1 MWAISIMNI
10 LFSNHSLTNYRQLMC
25 KSLAFVPTMGA
36 LHDGHLSL
44 VEEAKKSCDHVIV
57 SIFVNPLQFNNP
69 EDLKKYP
76 RTTQKDLDLLKQ
88 AGVNAVFLPS
98 YETIYPTNQEFNIQ
112 LSNNLI
118 ESVFEGH
125 FRPGHFNGVIQVLHR
140 FFSLIE
146 PNEVY
151 FGQKDLQQCMVVKIL
166 IDEYFQHIKFN
177 IVPTKR
183 EESGLA
189 MSSRNMRL
197 TNDELICANQIY
209 QSLLSLK
216 NKEFYSQTDC
226 EFEIQRLNDFGL
238 KTEYLSYVNLPNME
252 ITSAKNENQAIV
264 YAGFIGNIRL
274 IDNLLL

>member
-1 MWAISIMNI
+1 MNI
-10 LFSNHSLTNYRQLMC
+10 LFSNHSLTNYRQSLS

-44 VEEAKKSCDHVIV
+44 VEEAKKSCENVIV

-76 RTTQKDLDLLKQ
+76 RMIQKDLDLLKQ

-98 YETIYPTNQEFNIQ
+98 YETIYPPNQEFNIQ
-112 LSNNLI
+112 LSNCSI
-118 ESVFEGH
+118 ESVFEGQ

-140 FFSLIE
+140 FFTLIE

-166 IDEYFQHIKFN
+166 IDEYFKQIKFN

-183 EESGLA
+183 EKSGLA
-189 MSSRNMRL
+189 MSSRNLRL
-197 TNDELICANQIY
+197 SNDDIISANQIY

-216 NKEFYSQTDC
+216 NKEVYSQTECDL
-226 EFEIQRLNDFGL
+226 EIQRLNQFGL
-238 KTEYLSYVNLPNME
+238 KSEYLSYVNLPNME
-252 ITSAKNENQAIV
+252 ITSVKNENQAIV
-264 YAGFIGNIRL
+264 YAGFLGNIRL
-274 IDNLLL
+274 IDNLIL

>member
-1 MWAISIMNI
+1 MNI
-10 LFSNHSLTNYRQLMC
+10 LFSNHSLTNYRQSLSN
-25 KSLAFVPTMGA
+25 SLAFVPTMGA

-76 RTTQKDLDLLKQ
+76 RMIQKDLDLLKQ
-88 AGVNAVFLPS
+88 AGVNAVFLPN
-98 YETIYPTNQEFNIQ
+98 YETIYPANQEFNIQ
-112 LSNNLI
+112 LSNNSI

-166 IDEYFQHIKFN
+166 IDEYFQQIKFN

-183 EESGLA
+183 EKSGLA
-189 MSSRNMRL
+189 MSSRNLRL
-197 TNDELICANQIY
+197 SNDQLISANQIY

-216 NKEFYSQTDC
+216 NKEVYSQTECDL
-226 EFEIQRLNDFGL
+226 EIQRLNQFGL

-252 ITSAKNENQAIV
+252 ITSVKNENQAIV
-264 YAGFIGNIRL
+264 YAGFLGNIRL
-274 IDNLLL
+274 IDNLIF

>member
-1 MWAISIMNI
+1 MNI
-10 LFSNHSLTNYRQLMC
+10 LFSNHSLTNYRQLLSN
-25 KSLAFVPTMGA
+25 SLAFVPTMGA

-44 VEEAKKSCDHVIV
+44 VEEAKKSCNHVIV
-57 SIFVNPLQFNNP
+57 SIFVNPLQFNNS

-76 RTTQKDLDLLKQ
+76 RMIQKDLDLLKQ

-98 YETIYPTNQEFNIQ
+98 YETIYPANQEFNIQ
-112 LSNNLI
+112 LSNNSV
-118 ESVFEGH
+118 ESVFEGQ

-146 PNEVY
+146 PDEVY

-166 IDEYFQHIKFN
+166 IDEYFQQIKFN

-183 EESGLA
+183 EKSGLA

-197 TNDELICANQIY
+197 TNDEINIANQIY
-209 QSLLSLK
+209 QSLLLLK
-216 NKEFYSQTDC
+216 NKENYSQLAC
-226 EFEIQRLNDFGL
+226 ELEIERLSALGL
-238 KTEYLSYVNLPNME
+238 KTEYLNYVNLPNME
-252 ITSAKNENQAIV
+252 IAYDKNENQAIV
-264 YAGFIGNIRL
+264 FAGFLGNIRL

>member
-1 MWAISIMNI
+1 MNI
-10 LFSNHSLTNYRQLMC
+10 IFSNHSLTNYRQSLS

-44 VEEAKKSCDHVIV
+44 VEEAKKSCENVIV

-76 RTTQKDLDLLKQ
+76 RMIQQDLDLLKN
-88 AGVNAVFLPS
+88 AGVNAVFLPN
-98 YETIYPTNQEFNIQ
+98 YETIYPSNQEFKIQ
-112 LSNNLI
+112 LSNNSI

-183 EESGLA
+183 EQSGLA
-189 MSSRNMRL
+189 MSSRNLRL
-197 TNDELICANQIY
+197 SESEILNANQIY
-209 QSLLSLK
+209 QSLISLK
-216 NKEFYSQTDC
+216 NKQVYSQLEC
-226 EFEIQRLNDFGL
+226 ELEIQRLNEFGL
-238 KTEYLSYVNLPNME
+238 KTEYLNYVNLPNME
-252 ITSAKNENQAIV
+252 IAQEKNENQAIV
-264 YAGFIGNIRL
+264 YAGFLGNIRL

>member
-1 MWAISIMNI
+1 MNI
-10 LFSNHSLTNYRQLMC
+10 LFSNHSLTNYRQLLS

-44 VEEAKKSCDHVIV
+44 VKEAKKSCENVIV

-76 RTTQKDLDLLKQ
+76 RSIQSDLDLLKN
-88 AGVNAVFLPS
+88 AGVNAVFLPN
-98 YETIYPTNQEFNIQ
+98 YETIYPPNQEFDIQ
-112 LSNNLI
+112 LSNNSI

-140 FFSLIE
+140 FFTLIE

-166 IDEYFQHIKFN
+166 IEEYFKQIKFN
-177 IVPTKR
+177 IVQTKR
-183 EESGLA
+183 ENSGLA

-197 TNDELICANQIY
+197 TNDEINLANQIY
-209 QSLLSLK
+209 QSLLLLK
-216 NKEFYSQTDC
+216 NQENYSQLAC
-226 EFEIQRLNDFGL
+226 ELEIERLNGFGL
-238 KTEYLSYVNLPNME
+238 KTEYLNYVNLPNME
-252 ITSAKNENQAIV
+252 ISSVKNGNQAIV
-264 YAGFIGNIRL
+264 YAGFLGNIRL

>member
-1 MWAISIMNI
+1 MIII
-10 LFSNHSLTNYRQLMC
+10 FSKQSLKNYRQLLS

-44 VEEAKKSCDHVIV
+44 VEEAKKSCENVLV
-57 SIFVNPLQFNNP
+57 SIFVNPLQFNNQ

-76 RTTQKDLDLLKQ
+76 RMIQKDLDLLKK

-98 YETIYPTNQEFNIQ
+98 FETIYPPNQEFKIQ
-112 LSNNLI
+112 LSNNSV
-118 ESVFEGH
+118 ESVFEGQ
-125 FRPGHFNGVIQVLHR
+125 FRPGHFNCVIQVLYR

-166 IDEYFQHIKFN
+166 IDEYFQNIKFK

-183 EESGLA
+183 EISGLA
-189 MSSRNMRL
+189 MSSRNLRL
-197 TNDELICANQIY
+197 SNDELISANQIY

-216 NKEFYSQTDC
+216 NKESYSQTEC
-226 EFEIQRLNDFGL
+226 ELEIQRLNQFGL

-264 YAGFIGNIRL
+264 YAGFLGNIRL
-274 IDNLLL
+274 IDNLIF